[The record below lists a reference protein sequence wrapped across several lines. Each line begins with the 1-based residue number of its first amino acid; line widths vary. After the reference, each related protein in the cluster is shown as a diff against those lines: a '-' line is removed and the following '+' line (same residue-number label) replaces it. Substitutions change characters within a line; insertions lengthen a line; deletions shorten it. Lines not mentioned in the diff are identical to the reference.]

1 MEQKLMT
8 PKQVKDNIA
17 NEITSG
23 LKQEVSTALSSKNIS
38 DSILAKFDELATQGQ
53 LYFPQNYSVGNA
65 LKLAYSKI
73 VSNGLAKCEPLSIAN
88 ALSEYVIQGL
98 DVSRNQAYFIDYG
111 GKVTMQR
118 SYFGDVSVIK
128 RTGLVS
134 NINAICVYKGDEF
147 ETGFDELGN
156 ETVIH
161 HKTKFENRGNE
172 IIGAYAWAEGVNGYR
187 MYCIMTR
194 KEIETSWSMAKA
206 KQSKFREDFKQ
217 EASKRTVI
225 RRLVKMIFNT
235 SISTTSEQEALIHSY
250 NRTTEDEFDN
260 SNERKYQTLEGVKEV
275 VEASVCEKKVE
286 NPFKETKVEEKV
298 VEETKQEEFVD
309 CDLPFDNDTGEIKDI
324 KTFDYEI

>member
-1 MEQKLMT
+1 MKKKLFPIIALAIMIAFGACSNEELFEQTNPETNIGDGRTLSITASMPEEPTTYVGLEQKDDKT
-8 PKQVKDNIA
+8 IA
-17 NEITSG
+17 LTW
-23 LKQEVSTALSSKNIS
+23 EVG
-38 DSILAKFDELATQGQ
+38 DE
-53 LYFPQNYSVGNA
+53 
-65 LKLAYSKI
+65 LKLAF
-73 VSNGLAKCEPLSIAN
+73 VQGDNNANSIA
-88 ALSEYVIQGL
+88 
-98 DVSRNQAYFIDYG
+98 
-111 GKVTMQR
+111 KVKSISDDKKKAT
-118 SYFGDVSVIK
+118 FNIK
-128 RTGLVS
+128 
-134 NINAICVYKGDEF
+134 IPDEF

-161 HKTKFENRGNE
+161 HKTKFENRDNE

-286 NPFKETKVEEKV
+286 NPFKETKVEEQV

-309 CDLPFDNDTGEIKDI
+309 YDLPMDNDTGEIKDI

>member
-1 MEQKLMT
+1 MENELT
-8 PKQVKDNIA
+8 PKQVKNNIA
-17 NEITSG
+17 NEISTG
-23 LKQEVSTALSSKNIS
+23 LKNEVGSALSNTNIS
-38 DSILAKFDELATQGQ
+38 DSILAKFSELANQGQ

-73 VSNGLAKCEPLSIAN
+73 VSNGLSRCEPLSIAN

-98 DVSRNQAYFIDYG
+98 DVSRNQAYFIEYG

-147 ETGFDELGN
+147 ETGFDEKGN
-156 ETVIH
+156 ETVIT
-161 HKTKFENRGNE
+161 HKTRFENRDNE
-172 IIGAYAWAEGVNGYR
+172 IIGAYAWAEGINGYR
-187 MYCIMTR
+187 LYCIMTK
-194 KEIETSWSMAKA
+194 KEIEASWSMAKA
-206 KQSKFREDFKQ
+206 KQSKFREEFKQ

-260 SNERKYQTLEGVKEV
+260 SNERKFKTLEEVKEV
-275 VEASVCEKKVE
+275 VSNNAYENKVE

-298 VEETKQEEFVD
+298 IEETKKEEFVD
-309 CDLPFDNDTGEIKDI
+309 NDLPINNDTGEIKDI
-324 KTFDYEI
+324 KTFDYEF

>member
-17 NEITSG
+17 NEITTG
-23 LKQEVSTALSSKNIS
+23 LKTEVSTALTNKNIT
-38 DSILAKFDELATQGQ
+38 DSILKNFNELATQGQ
-53 LYFPQNYSVGNA
+53 LYFPKDYSVGNA

-73 VSNGLAKCEPLSIAN
+73 VGNGLQRCEPLSIAN

-98 DVSRNQAYFIDYG
+98 DVSRNQAYFIEYG
-111 GKVTMQR
+111 GKVVMQR

-134 NINAICVYKGDEF
+134 NINAICVYEGDEF

-156 ETVIH
+156 ECVVH
-161 HKTKFENRGNE
+161 HKTKFENRDKE
-172 IIGAYAWAEGVNGYR
+172 IIGAYAWAEGINGYR

-194 KEIETSWSMAKA
+194 KEIETSWTMAKA

-225 RRLVKMIFNT
+225 RRLVKTIFNT
-235 SISTTSEQEALIHSY
+235 SISTTSEQEALISSY
-250 NRTTEDEFDN
+250 NRSTENEFDN
-260 SNERKYQTLEGVKEV
+260 SNERLYGKLEDVREV
-275 VEASVCEKKVE
+275 IDNSVCETKME
-286 NPFKETKVEEKV
+286 NPFEEKV
-298 VEETKQEEFVD
+298 VEQTKQEPVVE
-309 CDLPFDNDTGEIKDI
+309 CDLPMDNDSGEIKDI

>member
-1 MEQKLMT
+1 MENELT
-8 PKQVKDNIA
+8 PKQVKNNIA
-17 NEITSG
+17 NEISTG
-23 LKQEVSTALSSKNIS
+23 LKNEVGSALSNTNIS
-38 DSILAKFDELATQGQ
+38 DSILAKFSELANQGQ

-73 VSNGLAKCEPLSIAN
+73 VSNGLSRCEPLSIAN

-98 DVSRNQAYFIDYG
+98 DVSRNQAYFIEYG

-147 ETGFDELGN
+147 ETGFDEKGN
-156 ETVIH
+156 ETVIS
-161 HKTKFENRGNE
+161 HKTRFENRDNE
-172 IIGAYAWAEGVNGYR
+172 IIGAYAWAEGINGYR
-187 MYCIMTR
+187 LYCIMTK
-194 KEIETSWSMAKA
+194 KEIEASWSMAKA
-206 KQSKFREDFKQ
+206 KQSKFREEFKQ

-260 SNERKYQTLEGVKEV
+260 SNERKFKTLEEVKEV
-275 VEASVCEKKVE
+275 VSNNVQEKKVE
-286 NPFKETKVEEKV
+286 NPFKETKVEDKV
-298 VEETKQEEFVD
+298 VEETKQEKIVD
-309 CDLPFDNDTGEIKDI
+309 NDLPINNDTGEIKDI
-324 KTFDYEI
+324 KTFDYEF

>member
-1 MEQKLMT
+1 MLFGACSNEELLQETDSGITPEGRTLSITASMPEEPTTYVGLEQKDDKT
-8 PKQVKDNIA
+8 IA
-17 NEITSG
+17 LTW
-23 LKQEVSTALSSKNIS
+23 EVG
-38 DSILAKFDELATQGQ
+38 DE
-53 LYFPQNYSVGNA
+53 
-65 LKLAYSKI
+65 LKLAF
-73 VSNGLAKCEPLSIAN
+73 VQGDNNANSIA
-88 ALSEYVIQGL
+88 
-98 DVSRNQAYFIDYG
+98 
-111 GKVTMQR
+111 KVKSISDDKKKAT
-118 SYFGDVSVIK
+118 FNIK
-128 RTGLVS
+128 
-134 NINAICVYKGDEF
+134 IPDEF

-161 HKTKFENRGNE
+161 HKTKFENRDNE

-286 NPFKETKVEEKV
+286 NPFKETKVEEQV

-309 CDLPFDNDTGEIKDI
+309 YDLPMDNDTGEIKDI

>member
-1 MEQKLMT
+1 MENELT
-8 PKQVKDNIA
+8 PKQVKNNIA
-17 NEITSG
+17 NEISTG
-23 LKQEVSTALSSKNIS
+23 LKNEVGSALSNTNIS
-38 DSILAKFDELATQGQ
+38 DSILAKFSELANQGQ

-65 LKLAYSKI
+65 IKLAYSKI
-73 VSNGLAKCEPLSIAN
+73 VSNGLSRCEPLSIAN

-98 DVSRNQAYFIDYG
+98 DVSRNQAYFIEYG

-147 ETGFDELGN
+147 ITGFDERGN
-156 ETVIH
+156 ETVIS
-161 HKTKFENRGNE
+161 HKTRFENRDNE
-172 IIGAYAWAEGVNGYR
+172 IIGAYAWAEGINGYR
-187 MYCIMTR
+187 LYCIMTK
-194 KEIETSWSMAKA
+194 KEIEASWSMAKA
-206 KQSKFREDFKQ
+206 KQSKFREEFKQ

-260 SNERKYQTLEGVKEV
+260 SNERKFKTLEEVKEV
-275 VEASVCEKKVE
+275 VSNNVQEKKVE

-298 VEETKQEEFVD
+298 VEETKQEKVVD
-309 CDLPFDNDTGEIKDI
+309 NDLPINNDTGEIKDI
-324 KTFDYEI
+324 KTFDYEF